1 MLKKKNRRF
10 TRAIIKWPLLLLLV
24 FCLSF
29 LAAGGGNFILPD
41 KKMPDKKILTDMQD
55 AAGSLRR
62 DISNNIANITDN
74 MDNMA
79 DMDSMDAV
87 DSIHSIDTTAIG
99 NMTDI
104 ADIADIADITD
115 ITDITNKIDINN
127 GAGRDDAPLKGTA
140 EGSHADAAPP
150 SALDRLSRLIFLREA
165 VEKRVSQP
173 DYVRLQD
180 IPEAMQQAVI
190 AVEDRKFYS
199 HWGFDM
205 EGIFRASLVNMQYG
219 EVREGASTITQQLV
233 KNLFLSQEQT
243 MGRKAEE
250 FLLALDMEIN
260 YSKEEILELYL
271 NSIYFGS
278 GYYGIGQAA
287 RGYFGKEPAMLS
299 LPEAAMLAGIPNA
312 PSLYS
317 PYVDFMLAKKRQFV
331 VLDAMTAAG
340 FLRENVA
347 EDAKIRPIELA
358 H

>member
-1 MLKKKNRRF
+1 MLIKKIKAF
-10 TRAIIKWPLLLLLV
+10 IKWTALLMVV

-29 LAAGGGNFILPD
+29 LIAGGANFYLSDNEMFAKVQDTTRSLGTKISD
-41 KKMPDKKILTDMQD
+41 K
-55 AAGSLRR
+55 
-62 DISNNIANITDN
+62 
-74 MDNMA
+74 MDNAKGEPAQPHAAAATGA
-79 DMDSMDAV
+79 DTAADA
-87 DSIHSIDTTAIG
+87 DTTADASA
-99 NMTDI
+99 TD
-104 ADIADIADITD
+104 
-115 ITDITNKIDINN
+115 
-127 GAGRDDAPLKGTA
+127 GTA
-140 EGSHADAAPP
+140 APADGQP
-150 SALDRLSRLIFLREA
+150 SNLDRISRMLFLKKA
-165 VEKRVSQP
+165 VASRIRQP
-173 DYVRLQD
+173 DYVKLTD

-205 EGIFRASLVNMQYG
+205 EGIFRAALVNMQYG

-250 FLLALDMEIN
+250 FILAMDMELN

-287 RGYFGKEPAMLS
+287 EGYFGKEPAMLA

-317 PYVDFMLAKKRQFV
+317 PYVDFMLAKKRQFI
-331 VLDAMTAAG
+331 VLDAMVAAG
-340 FLRENVA
+340 FLRESIA
-347 EDAKIRPIELA
+347 EDAKIKPIYLA

>member
-1 MLKKKNRRF
+1 MQQHFILHHNQYIFKAKDIIMLIKKIKAF
-10 TRAIIKWPLLLLLV
+10 IKWTFLLAVV

-29 LAAGGGNFILPD
+29 LIAGGANFYL
-41 KKMPDKKILTDMQD
+41 
-55 AAGSLRR
+55 S
-62 DISNNIANITDN
+62 DN
-74 MDNMA
+74 EMFVKVQN
-79 DMDSMDAV
+79 
-87 DSIHSIDTTAIG
+87 TTRGLSTKIG
-99 NMTDI
+99 NGI
-104 ADIADIADITD
+104 E
-115 ITDITNKIDINN
+115 NINTE
-127 GAGRDDAPLKGTA
+127 DSDAP
-140 EGSHADAAPP
+140 ADGQP
-150 SALDRLSRLIFLREA
+150 SSLDRISRAIFLKKA
-165 VEKRVSQP
+165 VQARTRQA

-180 IPEAMQQAVI
+180 IPESLQQAVI
-190 AVEDRKFYS
+190 AVEDRKFYN

-205 EGIFRASLVNMQYG
+205 EGIFRASLVNLQYG
-219 EVREGASTITQQLV
+219 EVKEGASTITQQLV

-250 FLLALDMEIN
+250 FILAMDMELN

-287 RGYFGKEPAMLS
+287 EGYFGKEPAMLA

-331 VLDAMTAAG
+331 VLDAMVAAG

-347 EDAKIRPIELA
+347 EDAKIKPIYLA

>member
-1 MLKKKNRRF
+1 M
-10 TRAIIKWPLLLLLV
+10 V

-29 LAAGGGNFILPD
+29 LIAGGANFYLSD
-41 KKMPDKKILTDMQD
+41 NKMFVKVQNTTR
-55 AAGSLRR
+55 SL
-62 DISNNIANITDN
+62 STK
-74 MDNMA
+74 
-79 DMDSMDAV
+79 
-87 DSIHSIDTTAIG
+87 IG
-99 NMTDI
+99 NGI
-104 ADIADIADITD
+104 E
-115 ITDITNKIDINN
+115 NINTE
-127 GAGRDDAPLKGTA
+127 DSDAP
-140 EGSHADAAPP
+140 ADGQP
-150 SALDRLSRLIFLREA
+150 SSLDRISRAIFLKKA
-165 VEKRVSQP
+165 VQARTRQA

-180 IPEAMQQAVI
+180 IPESLQQAVI
-190 AVEDRKFYS
+190 AVEDRKFYN

-205 EGIFRASLVNMQYG
+205 EGIFRASLVNLQYG
-219 EVREGASTITQQLV
+219 EVKEGASTITQQLV

-250 FLLALDMEIN
+250 FILAMDMELN

-287 RGYFGKEPAMLS
+287 EGYFGKEPAMLA

-331 VLDAMTAAG
+331 VLDAMVAAG

-347 EDAKIRPIELA
+347 EDAKIKPIYLA